1 MMDFAK
7 KIQELESERQE
18 LKAQLNAKGIGG
30 QERLVIRQQIIA
42 IDRQITALYTLQ
54 SHQQPKACWRFSA
67 TFERLRAASNCRR
80 TCSYKHSRSLRASIR
95 PLSFSLCT
103 ALKRHTRDIP

>member
-18 LKAQLNAKGIGG
+18 LNAQLNAKGIGG

-67 TFERLRAASNCRR
+67 TFEEAAGCLELQENVLLHAQECHA
-80 TCSYKHSRSLRASIR
+80 YDASVQY
-95 PLSFSLCT
+95 T
-103 ALKRHTRDIP
+103 TKKRGV